1 MRMNLRKL
9 SSAAAITLVCGL
21 PAAAQ
26 ADISDRFTFSG
37 FASFIAA
44 KSLEKD
50 EPYGDATAKVPH
62 ATELRDYSKLGL
74 RVSVDLLDNLTF
86 TTQMLADGS
95 NEFEP
100 EFDWIFLSY
109 NITPDLVLHAGK
121 YVTNYFM
128 YSDYADISYAY
139 HWVEAPDAVYGTNLN
154 KTLEGAKLVWNSRMG
169 AGWTS
174 ELSLSVGKD
183 EVDMSKVGVEGATL
197 KMGRAIGFAWQV
209 DHEWLSLRAS
219 YMSSKTS
226 ANLERTQLDISG
238 ILSGAAAQAQ
248 SAIDAGFGTPELQ
261 VLAGVGNT
269 NLLND
274 ASLNR
279 ALAWRSADAQFI
291 GLGGSLN
298 FDYVFAVAEVTYANM
313 EDTIAIGDQ
322 TSGYLTIGTHL
333 PKSTSIAVTIYEK
346 RNDVNKSIE
355 RKLEQGTATAVA
367 NESDPSK
374 IPAIYAASGIVNA
387 VLLQTQKRKR
397 DGITVSGRWDF
408 HSNASLKAEYNY
420 EWQTHNP
427 QGKKEKFTP
436 NVVRLG
442 IDLVF

>member
-74 RVSVDLLDNLTF
+74 RVSVDLLDNLSF

-109 NITPDLVLHAGK
+109 NITPDLALHMGK

-139 HWVEAPDAVYGTNLN
+139 HWVEAPDAIYGTNLN

-183 EVDMSKVGVEGATL
+183 EADLGKVGVKGATL
-197 KMGRAIGFAWQV
+197 EMDRATGIAWQV

-219 YMSSKTS
+219 YMRSKTS
-226 ANLERTQLDISG
+226 ANLTGTQLDIDG
-238 ILSGAAAQAQ
+238 ILALAASNPMMPFTAAQLGQ
-248 SAIDAGFGTPELQ
+248 I
-261 VLAGVGNT
+261 
-269 NLLND
+269 LND
-274 ASLNR
+274 TSLR
-279 ALAWRSADAQFI
+279 KSLSWQSADAQFM

-298 FDYVFAVAEVTYANM
+298 FEHVFAVAEITYADM
-313 EDTIAIGDQ
+313 QDTIAIGKQ
-322 TSGYLTIGTHL
+322 TSAYLTVGTYL
-333 PKSTSIAVTIYEK
+333 PKNTSIALTIYEK
-346 RNDVNKSIE
+346 RNDVNKNIE
-355 RKLEQGTATAVA
+355 RKLAQGTATAIA
-367 NESDPSK
+367 NN
-374 IPAIYAASGIVNA
+374 PADAAAIGAASAVIDN
-387 VLLQTQKRKR
+387 VLLQTQERKR

-408 HSNASLKAEYNY
+408 HSNASLKAEYTY
-420 EWQTHNP
+420 EQQTHYP
-427 QGKKEKFTP
+427 LGLKDKITP

>member
-9 SSAAAITLVCGL
+9 SSTAALTLVCGL

-74 RVSVDLLDNLTF
+74 RVSVDLLDNLSF

-109 NITPDLVLHAGK
+109 NITPDLVLHMGK

-139 HWVEAPDAVYGTNLN
+139 HWVEAPDAIYGTNLN

-183 EVDMSKVGVEGATL
+183 EADLGKVGVKGATL
-197 KMGRAIGFAWQV
+197 EMDRATGISWQV

-219 YMSSKTS
+219 YMRSKTS
-226 ANLERTQLDISG
+226 ANLTGTQLDIDG
-238 ILSGAAAQAQ
+238 ILALAA
-248 SAIDAGFGTPELQ
+248 SNPII
-261 VLAGVGNT
+261 
-269 NLLND
+269 LND
-274 ASLNR
+274 TSLR
-279 ALAWRSADAQFI
+279 KSLSWQSADAQFI

-298 FDYVFAVAEVTYANM
+298 FEHVFAVAEITYADM
-313 EDTIAIGDQ
+313 QDTIAIGKQ
-322 TSGYLTIGTHL
+322 TSAYLTVGTYL
-333 PKSTSIAVTIYEK
+333 PKNTSIALTIYEK
-346 RNDVNKSIE
+346 RNDVNKNIE
-355 RKLEQGTATAVA
+355 RKLAQGTATAIA
-367 NESDPSK
+367 NY
-374 IPAIYAASGIVNA
+374 PADEAAIRAASDVIDN
-387 VLLQTQKRKR
+387 VLLQTQERKR

-408 HSNASLKAEYNY
+408 HSNASLKAEYTY
-420 EWQTHNP
+420 EQQTHYP
-427 QGKKEKFTP
+427 GGLKDKITP

>member
-1 MRMNLRKL
+1 MLMKLRYSPL
-9 SSAAAITLVCGL
+9 TLALALLCGL
-21 PAAAQ
+21 PLAAN

-44 KSLEKD
+44 KSLEKN
-50 EPYGDATAKVPH
+50 ELYGDATSSVPH
-62 ATELRDYSKLGL
+62 STELRDYSKLGL
-74 RVSVDLLDNLTF
+74 RVRVDLQDNLTF

-226 ANLERTQLDISG
+226 ANLERTQLG
-238 ILSGAAAQAQ
+238 IRNILTNSAPDVGLPAADLTY
-248 SAIDAGFGTPELQ
+248 I
-261 VLAGVGNT
+261 
-269 NLLND
+269 LND
-274 ASLNR
+274 PSLNKS
-279 ALAWRSADAQFI
+279 LAWKSADAQFI

-298 FDYVFAVAEVTYANM
+298 FDYVFAVAEVTYASM
-313 EDTIAIGDQ
+313 KDTIAIGDQ
-322 TSGYLTIGTHL
+322 TSGYLTIGTYL
-333 PKSTSIAVTIYEK
+333 PQSTSIALTFYEK
-346 RNDVNKSIE
+346 RNIVNKNIE
-355 RKLEQGTATAVA
+355 NKLAHATATALA
-367 NESDPSK
+367 NDPAK
-374 IPAIYAASGIVNA
+374 IAGILTAAGIIDTILVR
-387 VLLQTQKRKR
+387 TQDRKR

-408 HSNASLKAEYNY
+408 HSNASLKAEYTY
-420 EWQTHNP
+420 EWQTHYP

>member
-74 RVSVDLLDNLTF
+74 RVSVDLLDNLSF

-109 NITPDLVLHAGK
+109 NITPDLVLHMGK

-139 HWVEAPDAVYGTNLN
+139 HWVEAPDAIYGTNLN

-183 EVDMSKVGVEGATL
+183 EADLGKVGVKGATL
-197 KMGRAIGFAWQV
+197 EMDRATGIAWQV

-219 YMSSKTS
+219 YMRSKTS
-226 ANLERTQLDISG
+226 ANLTGTQLDIDG
-238 ILSGAAAQAQ
+238 ILALAASNPMMPFTAAQLGQ
-248 SAIDAGFGTPELQ
+248 I
-261 VLAGVGNT
+261 
-269 NLLND
+269 LND
-274 ASLNR
+274 TSLR
-279 ALAWRSADAQFI
+279 KSLSWQSADAQFM

-298 FDYVFAVAEVTYANM
+298 FEHVFAVAEITYADM
-313 EDTIAIGDQ
+313 QDTIAIGKQ
-322 TSGYLTIGTHL
+322 TSAYLTVGTYL
-333 PKSTSIAVTIYEK
+333 PKNTSIALTIYEK
-346 RNDVNKSIE
+346 RNDVNKNIE
-355 RKLEQGTATAVA
+355 RKLAQGTATAIA
-367 NESDPSK
+367 NN
-374 IPAIYAASGIVNA
+374 PADAAAIGAASAVIDN
-387 VLLQTQKRKR
+387 VLLQTQERKR

-408 HSNASLKAEYNY
+408 HSNASLKAEYTY
-420 EWQTHNP
+420 EQQTHYP
-427 QGKKEKFTP
+427 LGLKDKITP

>member
-9 SSAAAITLVCGL
+9 SSAAALTLVCGL

-74 RVSVDLLDNLTF
+74 RVSVDLLDNLSF

-109 NITPDLVLHAGK
+109 NITPDLVLHMGK

-139 HWVEAPDAVYGTNLN
+139 HWVEAPDAIYGTNLN

-183 EVDMSKVGVEGATL
+183 EADLGKVGVKGATL
-197 KMGRAIGFAWQV
+197 EMDRATGISWQV

-219 YMSSKTS
+219 YMRSKTS
-226 ANLERTQLDISG
+226 ANLTGTQLDIDG
-238 ILSGAAAQAQ
+238 ILALAASNPMMPFTAAQLGQ
-248 SAIDAGFGTPELQ
+248 I
-261 VLAGVGNT
+261 
-269 NLLND
+269 LND
-274 ASLNR
+274 TSLR
-279 ALAWRSADAQFI
+279 KSLSWQSADAQFI

-298 FDYVFAVAEVTYANM
+298 FEHVFAVAEITYADM
-313 EDTIAIGDQ
+313 QDTIAIGKQ
-322 TSGYLTIGTHL
+322 TSAYLTVGTYL
-333 PKSTSIAVTIYEK
+333 PKNTSIALTIYEK
-346 RNDVNKSIE
+346 RNDVNKNIE
-355 RKLEQGTATAVA
+355 RKLAQGTATAIA
-367 NESDPSK
+367 NN
-374 IPAIYAASGIVNA
+374 PADAAAIGAASAVIDN
-387 VLLQTQKRKR
+387 VLLQTQERKR

-408 HSNASLKAEYNY
+408 HSNASLKAEYTY
-420 EWQTHNP
+420 EQQTHYP
-427 QGKKEKFTP
+427 LGLKDKITP

>member
-9 SSAAAITLVCGL
+9 SSAAALTLVCGL

-74 RVSVDLLDNLTF
+74 RVSVDLLDNLSF

-109 NITPDLVLHAGK
+109 NITPDLVLHMGK

-139 HWVEAPDAVYGTNLN
+139 HWVEAPDAIYGTNLN

-183 EVDMSKVGVEGATL
+183 EADLGKVGVKGATL
-197 KMGRAIGFAWQV
+197 EMDRATGISWQV

-219 YMSSKTS
+219 YMRSKTS
-226 ANLERTQLDISG
+226 ANLTGTQLDIDG
-238 ILSGAAAQAQ
+238 ILALAASNPMMPFTAAQLGQ
-248 SAIDAGFGTPELQ
+248 I
-261 VLAGVGNT
+261 
-269 NLLND
+269 LND
-274 ASLNR
+274 TSLR
-279 ALAWRSADAQFI
+279 KSLSWQSADAQFI

-298 FDYVFAVAEVTYANM
+298 FEHVFAVAEITYADM
-313 EDTIAIGDQ
+313 QDTIAIGKQ
-322 TSGYLTIGTHL
+322 TSAYLTVGTYL
-333 PKSTSIAVTIYEK
+333 PKNTSIALTIYEK
-346 RNDVNKSIE
+346 RNDVNKNIE
-355 RKLEQGTATAVA
+355 RKLAQGTATAIA
-367 NESDPSK
+367 NSTNPLDEA
-374 IPAIYAASGIVNA
+374 AIGAASATIEK
-387 VLLQTQKRKR
+387 VLLQTQERKR
-397 DGITVSGRWDF
+397 GGITVSGRWDF
-408 HSNASLKAEYNY
+408 HSNASLKAEYTY
-420 EWQTHNP
+420 EQQTHYP
-427 QGKKEKFTP
+427 LGLKDKITP